1 MVWFFLI
8 SFGFNSSPL
17 AAYNIRMSEYIHKRH
32 NVTVLL
38 YHLVFPAQYRRAVVD
53 GNVDETIRDVC
64 LKIEDRYQLKFLEIG
79 TDEDHVHF
87 LVQSVPTYAVSK
99 LVTVIKSIT
108 AREIFRLCPE
118 VKKQLWAGNFG
129 ATDILV
135 LRSGGTAMRKA

>member
-1 MVWFFLI
+1 M
-8 SFGFNSSPL
+8 
-17 AAYNIRMSEYIHKRH
+17 
-32 NVTVLL
+32 
-38 YHLVFPAQYRRAVVD
+38 FPAKYRRAVVD

-118 VKKQLWAGNFG
+118 VKK
-129 ATDILV
+129 
-135 LRSGGTAMRKA
+135 

>member
-1 MVWFFLI
+1 M
-8 SFGFNSSPL
+8 
-17 AAYNIRMSEYIHKRH
+17 
-32 NVTVLL
+32 
-38 YHLVFPAQYRRAVVD
+38 
-53 GNVDETIRDVC
+53 C

>member
-1 MVWFFLI
+1 MGYPTHLI

-38 YHLVFPAQYRRAVVD
+38 YHLVFPAKYRRAVVD

-87 LVQSVPTYAVSK
+87 LV
-99 LVTVIKSIT
+99 
-108 AREIFRLCPE
+108 
-118 VKKQLWAGNFG
+118 
-129 ATDILV
+129 
-135 LRSGGTAMRKA
+135 

>member
-1 MVWFFLI
+1 M
-8 SFGFNSSPL
+8 FNSSPL
-17 AAYNIRMSEYIHKRH
+17 AAYNIYMSEYIHKRH

-38 YHLVFPAQYRRAVVD
+38 YHLVFPAKYRRAVVD

-79 TDEDHVHF
+79 TDEGHVHF

-108 AREIFRLCPE
+108 AREIFVCVP
-118 VKKQLWAGNFG
+118 KSKSSFG
-129 ATDILV
+129 AGLFIYPIQSTY
-135 LRSGGTAMRKA
+135 S